1 MKQKFVQIQ
10 NGNAKVWALPHNIE
24 KIEKAL
30 AKVKA
35 PKWGQTFTK
44 SRDFTRV
51 FPQYKSG
58 MSTAEYV
65 NQYEKAN
72 RMGVPTNSNIRHG
85 HGITGLYSG
94 LNENPAAEYDAAI
107 PLCVEDQNPDY
118 DPAEM
123 PAPKAKAPR
132 ISKQAARIAELEDL
146 LLQALPF
153 IEDLTEDACYKPGIV
168 LAFRAKI
175 RAALDL
181 K

>member
-1 MKQKFVQIQ
+1 MKQQFVQIQ

-94 LNENPAAEYDAAI
+94 LNENPAAEYDATI
-107 PLCVEDQNPDY
+107 PLCVVDENPDY
-118 DPAEM
+118 IPENLVKFER
-123 PAPKAKAPR
+123 PKKTR
-132 ISKQAARIAELEDL
+132 RDIKGERIAALESALCLAIDYIAGLIGSEAEESPDL
-146 LLQALPF
+146 LHLQ
-153 IEDLTEDACYKPGIV
+153 KV
-168 LAFRAKI
+168 LENK
-175 RAALDL
+175 
-181 K
+181 

>member
-1 MKQKFVQIQ
+1 MAQAKNFVMIK
-10 NGNAKVWALPHNIE
+10 NGNSKMYVLPENIAKVEA
-24 KIEKAL
+24 KL
-30 AKVKA
+30 AKVKP
-35 PKWGQTFTK
+35 PKWGQAFTK

-94 LNENPAAEYDAAI
+94 LNENPAAEYDSTS
-107 PLCVEDQNPDY
+107 PLCIVDDNPDY
-118 DPAEM
+118 IPENFVKFER
-123 PAPKAKAPR
+123 PKKTR
-132 ISKQAARIAELEDL
+132 RDIKGERIAALEVAVKYL
-146 LLQALPF
+146 LNNATYPENVQIAQ
-153 IEDLTEDACYKPGIV
+153 
-168 LAFRAKI
+168 I
-175 RAALDL
+175 RKLVDF